1 MLHEEFEHIAGYQVT
16 YETYKNI
23 VEPMYLAVDL
33 PKAEFVKLLN
43 RKALEYI
50 PEHKSN
56 IKKMLVRDRAGYTKT
71 PNGCWYNIEYVDLVD
86 VDIASGKYIVA
97 PITEEDRKKLVE
109 SGADLNYS
117 CEYDFDYTMCLNTKK
132 KPIELTWMF

>member
-1 MLHEEFEHIAGYQVT
+1 MDVGI
-16 YETYKNI
+16 I
-23 VEPMYLAVDL
+23 
-33 PKAEFVKLLN
+33 
-43 RKALEYI
+43 
-50 PEHKSN
+50 SN
-56 IKKMLVRDRAGYTKT
+56 MSM
-71 PNGCWYNIEYVDLVD
+71 VD

-132 KPIELTWMF
+132 KPIELSWMF